1 MKRILNETMNS
12 GRWAVLLLVL
22 LAAFGVA
29 ACQDDEDGGGMP
41 VIHYVRVTDPA
52 LADSTF
58 TDAYPG
64 TMIAIIGEN
73 LGGVK
78 ELYINNYQVSFN
90 PTYNTSTCIIVT
102 IPSVD
107 EDNPDLFQLVGTNPD
122 LPSEIRVVTNHGTA
136 TYAFH
141 ILSPA
146 PYITRLAADYPVVS
160 GEDITIVGANFYEI
174 QQIYFSEDSISVTQE
189 VTDYTVNADYDEI
202 TFTAPSNLID
212 EGYLFVV
219 CYTDT
224 ASTEFLRNGP
234 KPVVTDI
241 SSRMPVVGSQVRIS
255 GQNFI
260 SVEEIDVNGEFT
272 IPGEDIEVSEEFDE
286 LTFIMPQ
293 APTASGTLTVI
304 TASGSDELPGT
315 FYPIENVILNYD
327 GIGSYNWGGYAGPT
341 TTDGSAAPYVADGV
355 FSSIVGEI
363 SAWNY
368 WWGQSVN
375 NTQWPSSDVLPG
387 STSIADLELQYEC
400 YIEQA
405 YTGPVIQV
413 VLGDNWDYNLTNY
426 VPLSDYT
433 GEMEVGHWTQYSI
446 PLTDLVTESTWQAF
460 LDSGK
465 LAMLGFY
472 ITNPTAEAAYVGF
485 YIDNVRIV
493 RIDDSEE
500 EE

>member
-141 ILSPA
+141 VLSPA
-146 PYITRLAADYPVVS
+146 PYITRLAVDYPVEP
-160 GEDITIVGANFYEI
+160 GEEMTVVGANFYEI
-174 QQIYFSEDSISVTQE
+174 QKIYFSEDSITVAQE
-189 VTDYTVNADYDEI
+189 VSDYTVNADYDEI
-202 TFTAPSNLID
+202 TFNAPSTVIE
-212 EGYLFVV
+212 EGFLFVV

-224 ASTEFLRNGP
+224 AVVDFIRNAP
-234 KPVVTDI
+234 KPAVTGI
-241 SSRMPVVGSQVRIS
+241 SSTMPVVGSEVTIT

-260 SVEEIDVNGEFT
+260 SLTNIDVNGEFT
-272 IPGEDIEVSEEFDE
+272 IPAEDITVSEAFDE
-286 LTFIMPQ
+286 LTFVMPQ
-293 APTASGTLTVI
+293 APTQSGTLTVN
-304 TASGSDELPGT
+304 AAGGAAELPGT
-315 FYPIENVILNYD
+315 FYPVENVVLDFDNVGSFSWGD
-327 GIGSYNWGGYAGPT
+327 GSGVFTA
-341 TTDGSAAPYVADGV
+341 DGSAPPFVSTGN
-355 FSSIVGEI
+355 FTSITGTI

-368 WWGQSVN
+368 WWHQSVN
-375 NTQWPSSDVLPG
+375 NAVYTTDAIAGGTP
-387 STSIADLELQYEC
+387 IADLELQFEC
-400 YIEQA
+400 YIEEP
-405 YTGPVIQV
+405 YEGPVVQIQM
-413 VLGDNWDYNLTNY
+413 GGNFDYSLTNY
-426 VPLSDYT
+426 VPVSAFS
-433 GEMEVGHWTQYSI
+433 GEMETGHWMQVSV
-446 PLTDLVTESTWQAF
+446 PLSQIVAESTWQEF
-460 LDSGK
+460 INRGSSD
-465 LAMLGFY
+465 LGVY
-472 ITNPTAEAAYVGF
+472 YTNPTDFADV
-485 YIDNVRIV
+485 YIGMHMDNFRVV
-493 RIDDSEE
+493 PLED
-500 EE
+500 